1 MDFDSTT
8 FPLRP
13 AWVEIDLARLRRNLQ
28 LIRRDLP
35 RNVQLLAVVK
45 DEAYGHGALDV
56 ARIAIEEG
64 AWGFGL
70 STLEEAMALR
80 DAGIAQYNLVRV
92 SSIFPPNC
100 KIVSREDGLQLLQPG
115 EIVFAVIAEMAANEP
130 GRRIAASIGVAR
142 PTDVDK
148 YGYLSEHHS
157 YGQTEEEAADYAE
170 DLAATM
176 LATTLGIPF
185 DPDKDYNERKE
196 QYFMGGEIVDTTS
209 LTMAVNAASGGVWT
223 TVVAAAILI

>member
-1 MDFDSTT
+1 M
-8 FPLRP
+8 
-13 AWVEIDLARLRRNLQ
+13 RL
-28 LIRRDLP
+28 IP
-35 RNVQLLAVVK
+35 RKLFLTRGVGVHK
-45 DEAYGHGALDV
+45 EK
-56 ARIAIEEG
+56 
-64 AWGFGL
+64 L
-70 STLEEAMALR
+70 SSFELALR
-80 DAGIAQYNLVRV
+80 DAGVARYNLVRV
-92 SSIFPPNC
+92 SSIFPPSC

-115 EIVFAVIAEMAANEP
+115 EIVFAVIAEMATNEP

-142 PTDVDK
+142 PADVDK
-148 YGYLSEHHS
+148 YGYLSEHHG

-185 DPDKDYNERKE
+185 DADKDYNERKE

-209 LTMAVNAASGGVWT
+209 LTMAVNAASGSVWT